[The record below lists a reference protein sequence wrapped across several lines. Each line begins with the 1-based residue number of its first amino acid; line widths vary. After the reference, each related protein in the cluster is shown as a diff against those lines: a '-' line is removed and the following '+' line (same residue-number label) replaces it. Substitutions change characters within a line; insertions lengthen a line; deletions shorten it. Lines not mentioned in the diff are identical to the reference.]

1 MTVSMLTGCFSVDS
15 EVPLQLA
22 VSRALFHFG
31 CGVRTQEEFPSQYA
45 GVVLPSFTL
54 NYRGCEIPVSSEDTA
69 GTLTTRVQFYL
80 NRSGCAIERCLT

>member
-1 MTVSMLTGCFSVDS
+1 MTVSVLTGCFFVDS

-31 CGVRTQEEFPSQYA
+31 CGVKSQDECASQYA

-80 NRSGCAIERCLT
+80 NQSNCVIEAE